1 MILKHLIRRVGGK
14 YDVLGNAFQLQIS
27 FQLFGIH

>member
-1 MILKHLIRRVGGK
+1 LIRRVDGK
-14 YDVLGNAFQLQIS
+14 FDVLGNAFQQQIF